1 MFLFCSFF
9 IRLFFQRMNRYL
21 RQCTLGFVQIVLWL
35 SVFFFGQ
42 PVKADT
48 LPTDLKASLI
58 VVSPGYTAYTAHG
71 HCALRM
77 QCMSEQLDFCF
88 TYGLSDNTQSYF
100 NFFSGKGMGVFST
113 AYTSEYLADYRQQ
126 GRQVIEYELNLN
138 LDEKRSLWALLDSEL
153 ADSNCR
159 PYNYLKTNCSSMCV
173 YAVNEALGQE
183 HITYHQLPSV
193 LTGSYRDFV
202 RYISR
207 HRPWISFFWLTLLA
221 DEGERQGDLADKLSP
236 QLLADAWQSASIVDA
251 NGASRPMLVSSP
263 RVIVCGDAGDH
274 TSWFTPT
281 LCFSLLFVLLCVLS
295 MIDKRHPL
303 SFMRYI
309 DGALLLLHT
318 LLSLF
323 ICYMSFF
330 SSLIGASGSL
340 YTIVFNP
347 LPAILWLLFRKQSQY
362 YKVFMIYSVV
372 LAIFIMLTPFTPSVD
387 LQHALFCAVF
397 LPRCLSH
404 VLVRRSPLLA

>member
-1 MFLFCSFF
+1 
-9 IRLFFQRMNRYL
+9 
-21 RQCTLGFVQIVLWL
+21 
-35 SVFFFGQ
+35 
-42 PVKADT
+42 
-48 LPTDLKASLI
+48 
-58 VVSPGYTAYTAHG
+58 
-71 HCALRM
+71 
-77 QCMSEQLDFCF
+77 
-88 TYGLSDNTQSYF
+88 
-100 NFFSGKGMGVFST
+100 
-113 AYTSEYLADYRQQ
+113 
-126 GRQVIEYELNLN
+126 
-138 LDEKRSLWALLDSEL
+138 
-153 ADSNCR
+153 
-159 PYNYLKTNCSSMCV
+159 
-173 YAVNEALGQE
+173 
-183 HITYHQLPSV
+183 
-193 LTGSYRDFV
+193 
-202 RYISR
+202 
-207 HRPWISFFWLTLLA
+207 
-221 DEGERQGDLADKLSP
+221 
-236 QLLADAWQSASIVDA
+236 
-251 NGASRPMLVSSP
+251 
-263 RVIVCGDAGDH
+263 
-274 TSWFTPT
+274 
-281 LCFSLLFVLLCVLS
+281 